1 VRGDEAL
8 YSPARPSSKGR
19 KMPGFLK
26 TLSNVGEART
36 DELLSPCV
44 IRHGGIIY
52 RKPRIADV
60 VNVKGLGS
68 RDLHGLGFAGHF
80 DFVVA
85 DEGHIPQFAVEFDG
99 PGHDAKRDPQ
109 KDDICRRAGL
119 ALFRVSPP
127 SSFFEIKPA
136 SFVGYLVHTWFFL
149 QEFLRMQA
157 NGEIPAEEP
166 FMMSG
171 FLRPDAKNVFDS
183 EFDFVRAARGRLTKL
198 VVDIR
203 EDRTHAS
210 ISMIGPNGEYAAF
223 AQNGKFYGR
232 SRLVFRAVTWGA
244 FENYAPALAR
254 ELSEFCHALAY
265 RDLCREIK
273 DTRVD
278 PHVRRRAH
286 EVRQEIAALR
296 EQGFE
301 TMR

>member
-1 VRGDEAL
+1 
-8 YSPARPSSKGR
+8 
-19 KMPGFLK
+19 MPGFLK

-136 SFVGYLVHTWFFL
+136 SFVGYLVHTWFF
-149 QEFLRMQA
+149 R
-157 NGEIPAEEP
+157 
-166 FMMSG
+166 
-171 FLRPDAKNVFDS
+171 RPM
-183 EFDFVRAARGRLTKL
+183 ARFRL
-198 VVDIR
+198 
-203 EDRTHAS
+203 
-210 ISMIGPNGEYAAF
+210 
-223 AQNGKFYGR
+223 R
-232 SRLVFRAVTWGA
+232 SR
-244 FENYAPALAR
+244 
-254 ELSEFCHALAY
+254 S
-265 RDLCREIK
+265 
-273 DTRVD
+273 
-278 PHVRRRAH
+278 
-286 EVRQEIAALR
+286 
-296 EQGFE
+296 
-301 TMR
+301 